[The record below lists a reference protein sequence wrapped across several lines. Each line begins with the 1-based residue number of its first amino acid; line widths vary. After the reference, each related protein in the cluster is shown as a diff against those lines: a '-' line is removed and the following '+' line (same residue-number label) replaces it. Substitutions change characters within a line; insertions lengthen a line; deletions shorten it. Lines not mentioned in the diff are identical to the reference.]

1 MTAPTKA
8 RGKTPQPVANRSK
21 ARLEKNKILEPQ
33 YVTDNDGKRTAV
45 LISLE
50 TWERFAPMLQTD
62 LERALNAE
70 PVSER
75 VSPSLAKRLRERG
88 QGIKG
93 ELLTPEEFQAEVERL
108 RK

>member
-8 RGKTPQPVANRSK
+8 RGKTLQPVTTRSK
-21 ARLEKNKILEPQ
+21 TRLEKHKPLEPQ
-33 YVTDNDGKRTAV
+33 YVTDANGKRTAV
-45 LISLE
+45 LIPLE

-62 LERALNAE
+62 LEKALNAE
-70 PVSER
+70 PVSEHI
-75 VSPSLAKRLRERG
+75 SPSLAKRLRERG

>member
-1 MTAPTKA
+1 MTAPSKV
-8 RGKTPQPVANRSK
+8 RGKTPQPVATRSK
-21 ARLEKNKILEPQ
+21 ARLEKTKNLEPQ
-33 YVTDNDGKRTAV
+33 YVTDASGTRTAV
-45 LISLE
+45 LIPLE

-70 PVSER
+70 PVIER
-75 VSPSLAKRLRERG
+75 ISPSLAKRLRERG